1 MKKTDKTILNLE
13 GPKHSLP
20 IKTDDVLTM
29 RFAML
34 FEGQCTVLGPT
45 KAAAKY
51 GYTRQRYYQ
60 LYNAYLQNGSDA
72 LLPKKPGPK
81 INYVRTQNVVNQIIR
96 HRFLDPDASA
106 DVIAQKLRQTGVN
119 ISNRSVELTITEQG
133 LQKKTSISSD
143 PEKKS
148 NK

>member
-1 MKKTDKTILNLE
+1 MKKTDKAILNLE
-13 GPKHSLP
+13 GPKNSLP

-29 RFAML
+29 RLAML
-34 FEGQCTVLGPT
+34 FEGQCTALGPT

-72 LLPKKPGPK
+72 LLPKTPGPK
-81 INYVRTQNVVNQIIR
+81 TNYVRTQNVVNQIIR

-106 DVIAQKLRQTGVN
+106 DVIAQKLNQTGIT
-119 ISNRSVELTITEQG
+119 ISKRSVELTITEQG

-143 PEKKS
+143 PNNKS
-148 NK
+148 TK